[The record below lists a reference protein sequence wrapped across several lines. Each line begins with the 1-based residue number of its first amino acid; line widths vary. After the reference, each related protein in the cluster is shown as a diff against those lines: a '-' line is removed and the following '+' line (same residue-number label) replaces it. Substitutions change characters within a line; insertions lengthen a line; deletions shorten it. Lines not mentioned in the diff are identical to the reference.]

1 MRLYELLVAHMN
13 GNRGV
18 VDMMTNISLMT
29 IRTCTP
35 RTSRRSVRWTTT
47 GLGKRPHDLRHTA
60 ASLWMAA
67 GVDIQDG
74 VGVNPQWQWTGAGRV
89 DTTGTALIPEI
100 GQTIASARRRSLPRR
115 SPSWPSQGLVHL
127 NARGSQYIASH
138 PLTKGSLCDSS
149 WRCAA
154 ASAANRAV
162 LF

>member
-74 VGVNPQWQWTGAGRV
+74 VGVNPQWQWTGAAGWTRP
-89 DTTGTALIPEI
+89 APR
-100 GQTIASARRRSLPRR
+100 SSRRSDKR
-115 SPSWPSQGLVHL
+115 SPVLEDVRCRGGRQVGR
-127 NARGSQYIASH
+127 ARGSS
-138 PLTKGSLCDSS
+138 T
-149 WRCAA
+149 
-154 ASAANRAV
+154 
-162 LF
+162 